1 MKLQQ
6 NISPVVVAAVGLQH
20 CWLSE
25 NEELH
30 RIDQFEGR
38 DLLSKVA
45 FRNHSKFLCTTHFI
59 KSLICFPLF
68 VSKCSWYFHVLSLFF
83 FCIYIHTSSLFY
95 FIFYSMKSIP
105 FSYSFLLFVCIFA
118 FVFSSISISST
129 VTLIFFS
136 RILILFP

>member
-1 MKLQQ
+1 M
-6 NISPVVVAAVGLQH
+6 VVAIGLQH
-20 CWLSE
+20 CCLSE

-38 DLLSKVA
+38 HLLSKVA

-59 KSLICFPLF
+59 KSLICFPF
-68 VSKCSWYFHVLSLFF
+68 FASTCSWYFYVLSLF
-83 FCIYIHTSSLFY
+83 FCIYIHISSLFY

-105 FSYSFLLFVCIFA
+105 FSYSFFFFLC
-118 FVFSSISISST
+118 FVFSSIGISST
-129 VTLIFFS
+129 VTLIFLS